1 MKLKKLLSLMLC
13 IAMVLST
20 MGLNVFAEGETVH
33 TVSNDTELADAIQ
46 NAVDGDTIKLAAG
59 NYTGGISIGKN
70 ITFEGS
76 VDENGNPTTVF
87 SGGNVAIGISKGTV
101 KNVKITDAFRG
112 FYGEPCG
119 DCVFDNVY
127 MTGVTY
133 GFHLVAY
140 SNDPQWTITNCYVD
154 ASWANSFGAHQCDGA
169 TIVVRNNEFVST
181 TPYYD
186 NGSGAP
192 LVNTYSPKTIIEDNI
207 FGANAKISIR
217 EEAKDGVKIGTNYY
231 EDGFENALYEDCAD
245 GVKIETYYADREMTE
260 VVEAPKGT
268 ITFGYTNNSRIWGEG
283 GANANESFVVELYSG
298 DEKIAQASLNDYE
311 NFIDG
316 DVYVTWGIPF
326 NGEDSKYWTVDW
338 YGGNPCVDTVPT
350 KVVLVADGVK
360 VAENE
365 VQMNAPDNLY
375 PVKWEEIEAVRGS
388 LPNAIVENLG
398 AITVDEY
405 NVWNG
410 SLTQGSE
417 PITIPVAMEFV
428 AKDTVE
434 EAEKN
439 AYKDYITD
447 FFIKIEGLS
456 GETLDTTGCYLAG
469 NYGDFGWIQIP
480 LDGFTIE
487 NNTIYPILSGVT
499 PFEFAYVDI
508 CKDVKKFYCG
518 MYLTDEVLE
527 ANPNIKVTLSLGLS
541 KTLEKAQAGDFITV
555 DKAYTYG
562 YADFKNEKPE
572 IASYLATD
580 AGYYD
585 VNGEKSGL
593 IRFLFGFDTE
603 ETNIETGVRFIKDGD
618 ITAQV
623 GETMQGKSK
632 AFHADITGIPEN
644 SENTYYAIAFLKV
657 NPDTENEKIYWSD
670 ISKCTPNFEKFFGT
684 KEQ

>member
-70 ITFEGS
+70 IIFEGS
-76 VDENGNPTTVF
+76 VDEDGNPTTVF
-87 SGGNVAIGISKGTV
+87 SSGNPAIKISKGTV
-101 KNVKITDAFRG
+101 KNIKIADAFRG

-127 MTGVTY
+127 MIGVTY

-140 SNDPQWTITNCYVD
+140 SNDPQWAITNCYVD
-154 ASWANSFGAHQCDGA
+154 ASWANSFGAYQCDGA

-260 VVEAPKGT
+260 VVEV
-268 ITFGYTNNSRIWGEG
+268 F
-283 GANANESFVVELYSG
+283 
-298 DEKIAQASLNDYE
+298 
-311 NFIDG
+311 
-316 DVYVTWGIPF
+316 
-326 NGEDSKYWTVDW
+326 EDTS
-338 YGGNPCVDTVPT
+338 
-350 KVVLVADGVK
+350 
-360 VAENE
+360 
-365 VQMNAPDNLY
+365 
-375 PVKWEEIEAVRGS
+375 S
-388 LPNAIVENLG
+388 LPNAIVESLG
-398 AITVDEY
+398 AITINKYKDY
-405 NVWNG
+405 GNG
-410 SLTQGSE
+410 GLNGAECTD
-417 PITIPVAMEFV
+417 PIELPVAMEFV

-439 AYKDYITD
+439 AYADYITD
-447 FFIKIEGLS
+447 FFIKIEGLENGS
-456 GETLDTTGCYLAG
+456 FIADDCYLAG
-469 NYGDFGWIQIP
+469 HYGDWGWYKIP
-480 LDGFTIE
+480 IDGLE
-487 NNTIYPILSGVT
+487 VQNGVIYPVITSVGANFT
-499 PFEFAYVDI
+499 YAGI
-508 CKDVKKFYCG
+508 CEWIKKFTCG
-518 MYLTDEVLE
+518 MYLSDKVLDE
-527 ANPNIKVTLSLGLS
+527 NPDIKVTLSLGLS
-541 KTLEKAQAGDFITV
+541 ETLEKAQAGDFILV
-555 DKAYTYG
+555 DKAYTYN
-562 YADFKNEKPE
+562 YYDFKGTAEE
-572 IASYLATD
+572 IECVTATD
-580 AGYYD
+580 EGYYE
-585 VNGEKSGL
+585 VNGERSGL

-603 ETNIETGVRFIKDGD
+603 EENIKTGIRFIKSGD

-657 NPDTENEKIYWSD
+657 NPDTENEKVYWSD
-670 ISKCTPNFEKFFGT
+670 VASCTPNFEKFFGT
-684 KEQ
+684 KGQ